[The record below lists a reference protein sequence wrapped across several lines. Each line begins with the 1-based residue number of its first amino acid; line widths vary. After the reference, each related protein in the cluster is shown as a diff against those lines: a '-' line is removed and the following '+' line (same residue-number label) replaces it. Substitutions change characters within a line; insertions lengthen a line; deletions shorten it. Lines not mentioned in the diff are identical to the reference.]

1 MKPALNRVVAVTGL
15 GAVTPD
21 AIGTQAFWASL
32 FQAVEPRSV
41 RRVQGFDPRS
51 WMSHKDVKHSDI
63 ATQFAVA
70 AAHEALIDSGMLAQ
84 PDGEPSGAGSDDY
97 RLTGVDLARAAV
109 SLGTGIGGVAT
120 LEAQAEV
127 LRTRGERRV
136 SPFVVTM
143 TMPNAAAAALSIRYG
158 LAGPVSTTTTACAA
172 GTDAIAVGARWV
184 ASGVADVVIAGGTD
198 SSLTP
203 TCVAGFANMGA
214 LSKSGMSRPFDKDR
228 DGLAA
233 AEACGILVLEPLEHA
248 QARGAHIYT
257 TIQGT
262 ASTADAHHI
271 TAPPADGSG
280 AQRCMTLVIED
291 AGLAPAD
298 ITHINAHGTATGLN
312 DAAEGRA
319 IRQVFGES
327 RPVVT
332 SIKGVTGHSFG
343 AAGAVEAVAVALAMH
358 HRTIPPTVG
367 LTEQDPAIDLD
378 VARSAV
384 PWRPGPTISN
394 SFGFGGQN
402 GSLVLAP
409 VE

>member
-15 GAVTPD
+15 GVVTPN
-21 AIGTQAFWASL
+21 AIGTDAFWTSL
-32 FQAVEPRSV
+32 FHAVEPSSV
-41 RRVQGFDPRS
+41 RRMQGFDPRS
-51 WMSHKDVKHSDI
+51 WMSHKDAKHSDL
-63 ATQFAVA
+63 ATQFAIA
-70 AAHEALIDSGMLAQ
+70 AAHEALMDAGMLAG
-84 PDGEPSGAGSDDY
+84 PDGEPSGAGADDH
-97 RLTGVDLARAAV
+97 RLIGVDPVRAAV
-109 SLGTGIGGVAT
+109 SLGTGIGGIGT
-120 LEAQAEV
+120 LETQAEV
-127 LRTRGERRV
+127 LRSQGERRV
-136 SPFVVTM
+136 SPFVVPM
-143 TMPNAAAAALSIRYG
+143 TMPNAPAAALTIRYG
-158 LAGPVSTTTTACAA
+158 LAGPASTITTACAA
-172 GTDAIAVGARWV
+172 GTDAIAAGARWV

-233 AEACGILVLEPLEHA
+233 AEACGILVLEPLDHA
-248 QARGAHIYT
+248 QARGAHIYM
-257 TIQGT
+257 TIQGA

-271 TAPPADGSG
+271 TAPPVDGSG
-280 AQRCMTLVIED
+280 ARRCMTLAIED
-291 AGLAPAD
+291 AGLTPAD
-298 ITHINAHGTATGLN
+298 ITHINAHGTSTSLN
-312 DAAEGRA
+312 DAAEGLA

-343 AAGAVEAVAVALAMH
+343 AAGAVEALAVALAMR
-358 HRTIPPTVG
+358 HRTIPPTIG

-384 PWRPGPTISN
+384 PWQPGPTLSN

>member
-1 MKPALNRVVAVTGL
+1 
-15 GAVTPD
+15 
-21 AIGTQAFWASL
+21 
-32 FQAVEPRSV
+32 
-41 RRVQGFDPRS
+41 
-51 WMSHKDVKHSDI
+51 
-63 ATQFAVA
+63 
-70 AAHEALIDSGMLAQ
+70 
-84 PDGEPSGAGSDDY
+84 
-97 RLTGVDLARAAV
+97 
-109 SLGTGIGGVAT
+109 
-120 LEAQAEV
+120 
-127 LRTRGERRV
+127 
-136 SPFVVTM
+136 
-143 TMPNAAAAALSIRYG
+143 
-158 LAGPVSTTTTACAA
+158 
-172 GTDAIAVGARWV
+172 VGARWV

-248 QARGAHIYT
+248 QARGAHIYM

-280 AQRCMTLVIED
+280 AQRCMTLAIED
-291 AGLAPAD
+291 AGLTPAD

-312 DAAEGRA
+312 DAAEGQA